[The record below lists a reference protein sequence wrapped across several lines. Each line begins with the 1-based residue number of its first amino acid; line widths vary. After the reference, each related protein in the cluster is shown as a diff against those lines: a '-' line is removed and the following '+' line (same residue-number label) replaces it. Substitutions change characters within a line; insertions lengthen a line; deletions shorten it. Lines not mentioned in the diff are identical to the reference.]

1 MVQGWDSVCEIPELA
16 GQVWGTCVNVRLGVG
31 VGEKEKVTSA
41 CETELF
47 HPFFLTLNDNLA

>member
-1 MVQGWDSVCEIPELA
+1 M
-16 GQVWGTCVNVRLGVG
+16 NVRLGVG